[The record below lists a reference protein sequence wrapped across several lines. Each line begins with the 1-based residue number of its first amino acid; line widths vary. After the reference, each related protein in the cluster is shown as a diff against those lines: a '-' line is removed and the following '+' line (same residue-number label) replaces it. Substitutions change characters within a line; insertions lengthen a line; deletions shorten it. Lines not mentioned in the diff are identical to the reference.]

1 MAGRT
6 RWFFMAVDQA
16 FVDRMIEVIVSSGI
30 VLLIVGP
37 MFAPEAAKVVFQAG
51 GGFVAALGTVPIKE
65 LISRKEKLGIFET
78 IKGRLLA
85 CQSNQGGIDEQ
96 ERKRIDDMVWHVIEK
111 TPVDFLRRMSFR
123 IEIRR

>member
-1 MAGRT
+1 
-6 RWFFMAVDQA
+6 MAVDEA
-16 FVDRMIEVIVSSGI
+16 FVDRMIQNQHSAIRGYLLFALVIVSSGI

-37 MFAPEAAKVVFQAG
+37 MFDTEAAKVVFQAG

-78 IKGRLLA
+78 IRGRLQA

-96 ERKRIDDMVWHVIEK
+96 ERKRIDDLVWQVIVK
-111 TPVDFLRRMSFR
+111 TALL
-123 IEIRR
+123 